1 MPPADPR
8 ITTIFSRAL
17 ELSDRERDAFLE
29 RECGGDAAVANDVR
43 ELLRHHDSAGTDPFW
58 QSSAIEHE
66 RAAPDPSLGQLVGPY
81 RIEALIGK
89 GGMGR
94 VYRAVRADAAFE
106 KHVAIKLINRGM
118 DADAIVA
125 RFRAERQI
133 LANLEHPNIARLL
146 DGGTDAHGL
155 PYLVME
161 YVEGQ
166 PLTTY
171 LTVQPNIDMRARVQ
185 LFRQICA
192 AVHYAH
198 QRMVIHRDLKPAN
211 LLVEPSGTPKLLDFG
226 IAKLLDPSGPNQL
239 ATVIGERML
248 TPAYASPE
256 QLRGELATTASD
268 LYSLGVIFHEMLTG
282 ALPPAGN
289 DLGRMRWLE
298 RPSRAR
304 DLENIVFMTL
314 RQDPALRYSSVA
326 QLSEDLDRYLD
337 GLPVVARGHSLP
349 YVAARFV
356 QRHKA
361 TAAAIVLIAVT
372 LVGGIITTR
381 AAQQRAERR
390 FRELQGLAHS
400 VVFDYSDAIRGL
412 AGSTPVQQR
421 LVKDAL
427 TYLDGLAKEA
437 AGDVSLRRDLVG
449 AYSKISQVLGDPY
462 HDNLGDTEAAL
473 VTARKA
479 TTLGEQL
486 VKDDPKV
493 ESLMALADA
502 YDTQSNVLSSTANLP
517 AIDEVTRRCLALYE
531 QVSRLQ
537 PNDVEA
543 RLLVS
548 QTYWALGDL
557 YGAPGISNLGRSRQA
572 LEYYQ
577 RALATAR
584 EAEAMQAVPED
595 NTRMRVF
602 WSLDSLGLMELSL
615 GHAAEAHRYGSEAL
629 ERITALSTAKPN
641 SMRFLSARSLALDHI
656 GRQLLGAGRV
666 DDALRS
672 FREAESQARAAS
684 LSDPQNVSYRR
695 KLALVL
701 GYLSVALRR
710 HSEPEAGLGKAQEAL
725 EIMKG
730 LSTGD
735 PANADF
741 RSDVSLA
748 LRRLAEAHSDAQQPA
763 AALLHASASVER
775 YKAAPANDDSFVT
788 LSAARAWL
796 AKGAA
801 EIALRRNA
809 DAIASLQHAHDLLA
823 PLHQRDADSAMI
835 ATEFARSGSR
845 LSTALTAA
853 GQSEQGAALAAEAR
867 AVWADLKQK
876 GTLLPQDAAEAN
888 F

>member
-1 MPPADPR
+1 MSPADPR

-17 ELSDRERDAFLE
+17 ELDGAERESFIE
-29 RECGGDAAVANDVR
+29 RECAGDASGARDVR

-66 RAAPDPSLGQLVGPY
+66 RAAPDPSLGQFVGPY

-133 LANLEHPNIARLL
+133 LANLEHLNIARLI

-166 PLTTY
+166 PPTTY
-171 LTVQPNIDMRARVQ
+171 LTVQPNVDMRARVQ

-211 LLVEPSGTPKLLDFG
+211 LLVEANGTPKLLDFG
-226 IAKLLDPSGPNQL
+226 IAKLLDPSGHGQF
-239 ATVIGERML
+239 ATVIGERVL

-256 QLRGELATTASD
+256 QIRGELATTASD

-282 ALPPAGN
+282 SLPPAGN

-349 YVAARFV
+349 YVAARFL

-427 TYLDGLAKEA
+427 TYLDGLAKDA

-462 HDNLGDTEAAL
+462 HDNLGDTTAAL
-473 VTARKA
+473 ITAKKA
-479 TTLGEQL
+479 TSMGEQL

-493 ESLMALADA
+493 DNIMALADA
-502 YDTQSNVLSSTANLP
+502 YDTQSNVLSSTADLS
-517 AIDEVTRRCLALYE
+517 AIGDVTLRALALYQ
-531 QVSRLQ
+531 QVSKLQ

-557 YGAPGISNLGRSRQA
+557 YGAPGISNLGHSRQA

-584 EAEAMQAVPED
+584 EAETMQSPVED

-615 GHAAEAHRYGSEAL
+615 GHATEAHRYGSEAL
-629 ERITALSTAKPN
+629 ERVTTLSTAKPT
-641 SMRFLSARSLALDHI
+641 SMRFLSAASLALDHL
-656 GRQLLGAGRV
+656 GRQLVGAGRI
-666 DDALRS
+666 DDALKS
-672 FREAESQARAAS
+672 FRAAEAKARAAS
-684 LSDPQNVSYRR
+684 QSDPKNVSYRR
-695 KLALVL
+695 KLAIVM
-701 GYLSVALRR
+701 GYLSLALRT
-710 HSEPEAGLGKAQEAL
+710 HGDVNEAVAAAEEAL
-725 EIMKG
+725 AIMKG
-730 LSTGD
+730 LSAGD

-741 RSDVSLA
+741 LSDVSLA
-748 LRRLAEAHSDAQQPA
+748 LRRLAEAHSDAQHHA
-763 AALLHASASVER
+763 VALRHATESVDR
-775 YKAAPANDDSFVT
+775 YQGAPAKDDSFVT

-796 AKGAA
+796 AKGHA
-801 EIALRRNA
+801 EMALKRTV
-809 DAIASLQHAHDLLA
+809 DAVASFLQAHDLLA
-823 PLHQRDADSAMI
+823 PLHKRDADSAMI

-845 LSTALTAA
+845 LAAALTAA
-853 GQSEQGAALAAEAR
+853 GQTQQAATISVEAR

-876 GTLLPQDAAEAN
+876 GTLLPQDAAEAK
-888 F
+888 